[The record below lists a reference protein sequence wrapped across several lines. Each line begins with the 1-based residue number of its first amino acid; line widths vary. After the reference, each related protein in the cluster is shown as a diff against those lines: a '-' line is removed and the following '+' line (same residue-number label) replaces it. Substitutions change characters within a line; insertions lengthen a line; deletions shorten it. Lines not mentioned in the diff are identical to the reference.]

1 MLSRAPLACLFVL
14 CAAAGVRAQ
23 TLPAEPIVLGDG
35 ELTLGGAVSGTVGPD
50 DPGFFNY
57 TNYEYSMLR
66 MLRMDLTASLRAGD
80 HVALLGELRSQNIGA
95 PEAYALY
102 LRVRPWTHRQFDLQL
117 GRVPPTFGAFPRRS
131 YEADNPLIGY
141 PLAYQYLTSIRP
153 DAVPGSVGELLQMRA
168 RGWLATYSVGNLA
181 PATGVPL
188 ANAFRWD
195 TGVQAHAASDIVDVT
210 GSVTAG
216 TISNPLFKDDNG
228 GRQLA
233 ARVAVHPVPGLVLGA
248 SAAHG
253 AFLATRAVQAALGEA
268 ASTAGG
274 FDQTAVGGDAEF
286 SRGYYVLRAE
296 TVFSQW
302 TLPAVGSPALHA
314 PLRALGTFVEGR
326 YKIRPG
332 LYAAARIDHLG
343 FSDVAGPQ
351 GPISWDAPITR
362 FEVGGGYSIQR
373 NLLAKITV
381 QHDSRAAG
389 RFTTATFL
397 SGQLVYWF

>member
-14 CAAAGVRAQ
+14 CAAAGVCAQ
-23 TLPAEPIVLGDG
+23 TLPAEPIVIGDG
-35 ELTLGGAVSGTVGPD
+35 ELTIGGDVSGTVGPVD
-50 DPGFFNY
+50 AGFFNY
-57 TNYEYSMLR
+57 TDYEYSTLR

-102 LRVRPWTHRQFDLQL
+102 ARVRPWTHKRFDLQI

-131 YEADNPLIGY
+131 YEVDNPLIGY

-153 DAVPGSVGELLQMRA
+153 DAVPGNVTELLDMRA
-168 RGWLATYSVGNLA
+168 RGWLVTYSLGNLT

-195 TGVQAHAASDIVDVT
+195 TGVQAHAASDLVDVT
-210 GSVTAG
+210 ASVTAG

-233 ARVAVHPVPGLVLGA
+233 ARVALHPVPGLILGA

-253 AFLATRAVQAALGEA
+253 AFLATRAVQAALG
-268 ASTAGG
+268 ASTKAGG
-274 FDQTAVGGDAEF
+274 FDQTALGADVEF
-286 SRGYYVLRAE
+286 SRGYYVLREE

-302 TLPAVGSPALHA
+302 MLPAVGSPAIDG
-314 PLRALGTFVEGR
+314 PLRALGTSIEGR

-332 LYAAARIDHLG
+332 LYAAARLDHLG
-343 FSDVAGPQ
+343 FSDVDGPR
-351 GPISWDAPITR
+351 GPTAWDVPITR
-362 FEVGGGYSIQR
+362 IEAGGGYSIQR

-389 RFTTATFL
+389 RIRTATFL